1 MPSLKPDDKI
11 LLNHVHS
18 GKTLE
23 EIARIQ
29 KKPVGNIESRL
40 KTIAASLYFK
50 DHLPYEKVEE
60 ITGIK
65 KDAIVIKPVVKSLSY
80 SQKDSIDMA
89 LLEPESISS
98 PEPKPISLV
107 IPIQIIS
114 TDNPFTLD
122 AISTLLIS
130 TLTRGLFTTTS
141 IS

>member
-1 MPSLKPDDKI
+1 MSSHDTL
-11 LLNHVHS
+11 LLNHVSS

-29 KKPVGNIESRL
+29 KKPVTSIQSRL
-40 KTIAASLYFK
+40 KTIAARLYFK
-50 DHLPYEKVEE
+50 ENLSYEKVEE

-65 KDAIVIKPVVKSLSY
+65 KEEIIVKRSRASEMPKVN
-80 SQKDSIDMA
+80 
-89 LLEPESISS
+89 LESESES
-98 PEPKPISLV
+98 EPISLV

-114 TDNPFTLD
+114 TENPFTLD

-130 TLTRGLFTTTS
+130 SLTRGLLTTS